1 MGAVPNGT
9 IILGTRRTTN
19 TDYPTWVGH
28 ASSPGGPWTPLKTQV
43 LPTAAGSPSTSEE
56 DSFIFKGRRGYHM
69 LTHRSTPKNATWP
82 PHPST
87 GCGGGHLY
95 SEDLRTWFFGEAVFG
110 RSADSIAQCN
120 VQLQPDGTTM
130 KLTSRQRPTILTAP
144 DGRRYLY
151 TGASGPD
158 IAITECACPTRHDV
172 ARRGIVLALLVVS
185 CLHCS

>member
-1 MGAVPNGT
+1 MRTGAVPNGT

-43 LPTAAGSPSTSEE
+43 LPTTAGSPSTSEE

-95 SEDLRTWFFGEAVFG
+95 SEDLRTWFFGETVFG
-110 RSADSIAQCN
+110 HSADSIAQCN
-120 VQLQPDGTTM
+120 VQLEPNGTTI
-130 KLTSRQRPTILTAP
+130 KLTSRQRPTILNAL

-151 TGASGPD
+151 TGASGPGAD
-158 IAITECACPTRHDV
+158 ITECA
-172 ARRGIVLALLVVS
+172 
-185 CLHCS
+185 